1 MTSLA
6 GITSNPSGIYTTTFY
21 TSLISMIVITIA
33 VLAKSSPKNSAEF
46 VFATYK
52 NENDW
57 SPPFTAFVVGLIKS

>member
-21 TSLISMIVITIA
+21 TSLIVITIA

-46 VFATYK
+46 VFVTYK